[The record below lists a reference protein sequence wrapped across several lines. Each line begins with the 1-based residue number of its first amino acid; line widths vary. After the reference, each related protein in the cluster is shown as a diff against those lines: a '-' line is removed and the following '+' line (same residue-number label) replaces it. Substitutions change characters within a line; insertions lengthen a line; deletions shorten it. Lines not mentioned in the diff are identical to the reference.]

1 MNLSVCII
9 AKDEEKHIENCL
21 RSLVDKHVQIIVVDT
36 GSQDDTKNIALKYTS
51 CVYDYQWNDDFG
63 AAKQFAV
70 SKADNDNILILDC
83 DEYLQGEESV
93 LIELCDMLNKYPYK
107 VGRIKCINILN
118 MNNIKQDKSWEWISR
133 AFNRK
138 FCTIYGKIHEQII
151 SNSGEAVET
160 FLSGIV
166 INHMGYCLN
175 DDERKVKAERN
186 IKLLVNRLDELK
198 TMSQESEEQEIPY
211 ILYQLGKSYYM
222 EKEYVK
228 ACDYFSKG
236 LSYDLDTKLEYV
248 IDMVETYGYAML
260 NSGAEKEAMSFVNIY
275 DEFGDSADFKFLM
288 GLIYMKMACLIMLLK
303 NLKRLYFMK
312 AVRLKA

>member
-1 MNLSVCII
+1 
-9 AKDEEKHIENCL
+9 
-21 RSLVDKHVQIIVVDT
+21 
-36 GSQDDTKNIALKYTS
+36 
-51 CVYDYQWNDDFG
+51 
-63 AAKQFAV
+63 
-70 SKADNDNILILDC
+70 
-83 DEYLQGEESV
+83 
-93 LIELCDMLNKYPYK
+93 
-107 VGRIKCINILN
+107 
-118 MNNIKQDKSWEWISR
+118 
-133 AFNRK
+133 
-138 FCTIYGKIHEQII
+138 
-151 SNSGEAVET
+151 
-160 FLSGIV
+160 
-166 INHMGYCLN
+166 MGYCLN